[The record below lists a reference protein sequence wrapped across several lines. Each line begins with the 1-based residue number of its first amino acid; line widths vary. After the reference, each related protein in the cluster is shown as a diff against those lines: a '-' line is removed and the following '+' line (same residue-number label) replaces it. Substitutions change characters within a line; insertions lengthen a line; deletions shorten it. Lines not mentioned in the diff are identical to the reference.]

1 LGILKRGL
9 YLVYDKTACAS
20 TIGTQQEETQ
30 MQQFGHILFALGLI
44 FAFAAGLGI
53 QHPGLPIGLAF
64 FGIFVGLFNVAS
76 TDTTKFMLTGIALEV
91 SASAFKQF
99 TFVGAAMTDVMIFVG
114 GALLV
119 VALRVMLGT
128 AFTGLWKTRE

>member
-1 LGILKRGL
+1 
-9 YLVYDKTACAS
+9 
-20 TIGTQQEETQ
+20 

-53 QHPGLPIGLAF
+53 QHPWLPIGLAF